1 MLFSFHLLETTRRR
15 GVRLLAQRR
24 AAQQLPGLRHAEPM
38 TLMELGAPIV
48 SPRRVQLR
56 RLGLFAAW
64 DSTDHLESYLAADP
78 NGRRWSTGWH
88 VRLEFLRRWGHV
100 AAFDGLPLRGAAHDP
115 SEPVVAVT
123 LARLKVPQV
132 PRFIRW
138 GRPVEIQVRDD
149 PGQTLAVAA
158 AAPPRTVS
166 TFTVW
171 RTAQAMTDMVA
182 GRSNEPG
189 RLRHATAM
197 NERERKDFHFE
208 FTTLRFRCLSEHG
221 SWQGRTSIVPTTGAS
236 EH

>member
-1 MLFSFHLLETTRRR
+1 MLFSFHLLETTPGR
-15 GVRLLAQRR
+15 GVRVLTQHR
-24 AAQQLPGLRHAEPM
+24 AGRETPGLHHAERM

-56 RLGLFAAW
+56 RLALFAAW
-64 DSTDHLESYLAADP
+64 DSTDALDAYLTDDP
-78 NGRRWSTGWH
+78 DGRRWSAGWH

-100 AAFDGLPLRGAAHDP
+100 AAFDGLHSRGATHDP

-123 LARLKVPQV
+123 LARLQLPQV
-132 PRFIRW
+132 GRFIRW

-158 AAPPRTVS
+158 GAPPRTVS

-171 RTAQAMTDMVA
+171 RSAQAMTDMVR
-182 GRSNEPG
+182 GRSSG
-189 RLRHATAM
+189 AGSASHAAAM
-197 NERERKDFHFE
+197 AEREREDFHRE

-221 SWQGRTSIVPTTGAS
+221 SWQGRTGIVPTS
-236 EH
+236 VDR